1 MLQAAILKEREAM
14 QAAMMVKDKEMR
26 ELEERTTALVE
37 AERARNEASTTAIY
51 ELFVV
56 SFFFILF
63 QILHFN
69 VRFINN

>member
-1 MLQAAILKEREAM
+1 MQAVIQKERAAM
-14 QAAMMVKDKEMR
+14 QAAMVEKDKEIS
-26 ELEERTTALVE
+26 ELEERRTALVE
-37 AERARNEASTTAIY
+37 AERAQNDVSNRAIY

>member
-14 QAAMMVKDKEMR
+14 QAVMVEKDKEMR
-26 ELEERTTALVE
+26 ELEERTTVLVE
-37 AERARNEASTTAIY
+37 AERARNDASNRAKY

>member
-1 MLQAAILKEREAM
+1 M
-14 QAAMMVKDKEMR
+14 QVLLVQKDKEIR

-37 AERARNEASTTAIY
+37 AERARNDASNRAIY

>member
-1 MLQAAILKEREAM
+1 MREAM
-14 QAAMMVKDKEMR
+14 QAVLAEKEKEMK
-26 ELEERTTALVE
+26 EMEERMTAFVE
-37 AERARNEASTTAIY
+37 AESAQNDASNRAIY

-69 VRFINN
+69 VRFINK